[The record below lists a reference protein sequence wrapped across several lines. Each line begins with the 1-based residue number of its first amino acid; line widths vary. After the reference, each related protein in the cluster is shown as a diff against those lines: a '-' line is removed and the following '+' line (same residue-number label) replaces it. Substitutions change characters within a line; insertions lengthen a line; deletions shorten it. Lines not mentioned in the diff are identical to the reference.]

1 MDTTP
6 TLPTLGAGLP
16 VALGE
21 IDHQIK
27 QLWEQSGNVATRA
40 SLMNLA
46 VYCEGEE
53 AMRLNTARIG
63 RISQDHPCRGILIG
77 VEPGEG
83 ESQVEAWIGAHCH
96 LTRAGAKQTCCEQIT
111 FRLTGP
117 ESHSL
122 IPSIVFSHLD
132 SDLPLY
138 LWWQGEF
145 PRPLNRQ
152 LWTWVD
158 RIIFDSS
165 QWRDQCA
172 QLELLRESLNLSGMK
187 SRIILCDLNW
197 ARSLYFRQAVSSTFD
212 HPGLLP
218 FLEKLDRVQIT
229 HAPGCR
235 STALLFLG
243 WLASRLEWPAAANG
257 DGFLREDG
265 TRLET
270 EIIEAAGA
278 PLGVC
283 ELTAGNARFR
293 FYREADSAFIHS
305 EVDDGS
311 GHQTQRLFPAG
322 RDTLDDLVDEEL
334 SRGGRHRVYLQALS
348 VAETLF

>member
-6 TLPTLGAGLP
+6 TLPTLGTGLP
-16 VALGE
+16 VPLGE
-21 IDHQIK
+21 IDLRIK
-27 QLWEQSGNVATRA
+27 QLWEQSGNVASRA

-46 VYCEGEE
+46 VYCEGGE
-53 AMRLNTARIG
+53 AMKLNTARIG

-77 VEPGEG
+77 VEPGRSENRV
-83 ESQVEAWIGAHCH
+83 QAWISAHCH

-111 FRLTGP
+111 FQLDGP
-117 ESHSL
+117 DSQSL

-158 RIIFDSS
+158 RLIFDSN

-172 QLELLRESLNLSGMK
+172 QLELLRESLKLSEMK

-212 HPGLLP
+212 HPGHLP
-218 FLEKLDRVQIT
+218 SLGRLDRVQIT
-229 HAPGCR
+229 HGPGYR

-243 WLASRLEWPAAANG
+243 WLASRLKWRSPEAG
-257 DGFLREDG
+257 GFLREDG

-270 EIIEAAGA
+270 VIHEAPGA
-278 PLGVC
+278 PLGGC
-283 ELTAGNARFR
+283 ELAAGNARFR
-293 FYREADSAFIHS
+293 FFREADSAFLHS
-305 EVDDGS
+305 ETDDS
-311 GHQTQRLFPAG
+311 QGHLLEGLFPAG
-322 RDTLDDLVDEEL
+322 GDTLDDLVDEEL